1 MNNTPNLITYKI
13 RVNRPCRL
21 LIDDEY
27 VRDLEANKVA
37 VIELVAAEYLRKVIA
52 VDNEHVFDEC
62 LLQLHDS
69 KFDIIALPLNDL
81 SLKTSKSNPKI
92 KVVPAQNKSN
102 KRKELSAQEIE
113 ALKKRRKKITQSIL
127 AYSILLL
134 LIVATSFYIVKKTL
148 RYEYDSST
156 LTATV
161 VAKSFP
167 YDLIG
172 KIKIPA
178 STMHHGKV
186 YRVTSIDNYAFF
198 HNKWLTSITIP
209 NTVTS
214 IGECAFVECTS
225 LSSVNIPNTV
235 TSIDGYAFYKTAW
248 EDSQQDGVMYINNV
262 LYRYKGEMLPN
273 TEIKIKSGTISIS
286 DGAFSH
292 CSNLTSITIP
302 NSVISIG
309 ANAFSDCKSLTS
321 ITIPNSVTSIGGGA
335 FGGCT
340 SLTSITIPNS
350 VKSIGD
356 YRTFA
361 SCSALKSI
369 NLSNTLTHIGD
380 DAFFGCKSLTS
391 ITIPNSVKSIGN
403 DSFYGCTSLISI
415 TLPNSITTIGKGTF
429 RECTSLAS
437 IKIPKSVISIS
448 KDAFEGTGYYNDYTN
463 WKDGVL
469 YLDNCLI
476 STKGV
481 RSWVYTIPQGIRMI
495 ATGAFHDC
503 VGIGV
508 LKIPESVTI
517 IENGELVSLQY
528 VEVDNNNKKYD
539 SREDCNAVIETETNT
554 LISGCRHT
562 KIPNTIVKIG
572 YAAFY
577 NCSLLKSVTIPSSVI
592 SIEFDAFQKC
602 SYLTSITL
610 PSGITTIGDE
620 AFAECES
627 LSYLNIPKSIKFIA
641 YSAFNH
647 CNMLDTIYYGGSVKE
662 WKSISNILES
672 DERINK
678 QEHGYVSPLDFTTR
692 ILKCTNGTIE
702 L

>member
-52 VDNEHVFDEC
+52 IDNEHVFDEC

-69 KFDIIALPLNDL
+69 KFDIITLPLNDL
-81 SLKTSKSNPKI
+81 SFKTSKSNSKI

-127 AYSILLL
+127 AYGILLL
-134 LIVATSFYIVKKTL
+134 LIVATSFYIAKKTL

-172 KIKIPA
+172 KIKIPV

-186 YRVTSIDNYAFF
+186 YRVTSIDNSAFF

-209 NTVTS
+209 NTVTN
-214 IGECAFVECTS
+214 IGEYAFVECTS
-225 LSSVNIPNTV
+225 LSSVNIPNSV
-235 TSIDGYAFYKTAW
+235 TSIGGYAFYETAW
-248 EDSQQDGVMYINNV
+248 EDSQQDGVLYINNV

-286 DGAFSH
+286 DRAFSH

-309 ANAFSDCKSLTS
+309 ANAFSNCKSLTS
-321 ITIPNSVTSIGGGA
+321 ITIPNSVMSIGDGT
-335 FGGCT
+335 FEDCT

-356 YRTFA
+356 
-361 SCSALKSI
+361 
-369 NLSNTLTHIGD
+369 N
-380 DAFFGCKSLTS
+380 AFLGCKSLTS
-391 ITIPNSVKSIGN
+391 IIIPNNVKSIGD
-403 DSFYGCTSLISI
+403 DSFYGCTSLMSI
-415 TLPNSITTIGKGTF
+415 TLPNSLTTIGEGTF
-429 RECTSLAS
+429 RECISLAS
-437 IKIPKSVISIS
+437 IKIPKSVISIG

-476 STKGV
+476 SAKGI
-481 RSWVYTIPQGIRMI
+481 RSWVYTIPKGIRMI
-495 ATGAFHDC
+495 ATGAFHNC
-503 VGIGV
+503 VGLGV

-602 SYLTSITL
+602 SSLTSITL

-692 ILKCTNGTIE
+692 ILKCTNGTVE